1 MDQDVVMES
10 NPGLPTSLSGS
21 SLSSVEEDSLT
32 EHMNANFTK
41 LRWEFLMETATDDI
55 WRHSL
60 IPGVLFMLTSELSK
74 TSSKWKF
81 IPPPS
86 LPDSTQMV
94 IDFTEE
100 VLNDWRSGML
110 KGVKEND
117 WTPLIKLGTS
127 ILIYHFSD
135 SPFTCE

>member
-1 MDQDVVMES
+1 MDQDVIMES
-10 NPGLPTSLSGS
+10 NPGLPTSFFDS
-21 SLSSVEEDSLT
+21 SLSSIEEGSVT
-32 EHMNANFTK
+32 EQMNAISTG

-55 WRHSL
+55 WRHLL
-60 IPGVLFMLTSELSK
+60 IPEVLSYLTSELSN

-81 IPPPS
+81 IPPPPF
-86 LPDSTQMV
+86 LDSRQMV

-100 VLNDWRSGML
+100 VLNDWRSGTL

-127 ILIYHFSD
+127 ILVYH
-135 SPFTCE
+135 CQR

>member
-1 MDQDVVMES
+1 MDQDVIMES
-10 NPGLPTSLSGS
+10 NPGLPTSFFDS
-21 SLSSVEEDSLT
+21 SLSSIEEGSVT
-32 EHMNANFTK
+32 EQMNAISTG

-55 WRHSL
+55 WRHLL
-60 IPGVLFMLTSELSK
+60 IPEVLSYLTSELSN

-86 LPDSTQMV
+86 SPRQMV

-100 VLNDWRSGML
+100 VLNDWRSGTF